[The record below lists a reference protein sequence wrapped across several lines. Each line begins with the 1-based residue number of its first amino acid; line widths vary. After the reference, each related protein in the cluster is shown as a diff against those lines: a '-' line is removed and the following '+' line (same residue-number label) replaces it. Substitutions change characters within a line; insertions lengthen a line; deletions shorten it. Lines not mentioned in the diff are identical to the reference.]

1 MKQLILIIGAAAL
14 VLLASC
20 TKPLYKYNNYD
31 EAAFKY
37 AVAYDEK
44 DVKSVAK
51 SYKSMVGADRKK
63 SKQKKD
69 DKKKNTIPPGMCAD
83 YGYLL
88 FLQKDTVKANAFF
101 DKEIRLYPESK
112 TYVTNLKKKL
122 GI

>member
-51 SYKSMVGADRKK
+51 SYKSMVWG
-63 SKQKKD
+63 
-69 DKKKNTIPPGMCAD
+69 
-83 YGYLL
+83 
-88 FLQKDTVKANAFF
+88 
-101 DKEIRLYPESK
+101 
-112 TYVTNLKKKL
+112 
-122 GI
+122 